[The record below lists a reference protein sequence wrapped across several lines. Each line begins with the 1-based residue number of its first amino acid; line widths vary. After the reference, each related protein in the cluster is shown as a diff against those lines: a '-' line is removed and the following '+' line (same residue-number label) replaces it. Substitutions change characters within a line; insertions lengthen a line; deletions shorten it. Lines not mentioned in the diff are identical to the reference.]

1 MPVCDICCEELVSES
16 DLKTHLLLSHLENV
30 MSCPFCS
37 LSGVSYDELN
47 FHIGTAHEEK
57 ELDLQ
62 DTLAADDSA
71 AESGQRSS
79 ADSVQNQTYPSPF
92 ITDALTVKLEN
103 SSATCNSGLNPA
115 SPLPASHMFCQDN
128 RMAAPNAGI
137 ALTQDQ
143 GATSSIKSSPRATAT
158 PKGIKKLV
166 GPPPAPSMNNEK
178 DNTTEHRKSKQKRLS
193 SPNKEK
199 LFSCPFCSLVCG
211 DCFILQEHVELHLQ
225 HQATSEATIPEAGTS
240 AQVCSSARNESG
252 LQLYECPMCS
262 AAFVDN
268 SSLQEHVELHLDY
281 GTAAAAG
288 DLPEDIKLV
297 QQLQEEEEKK
307 RKEEEA
313 KREEKDFKQLQK
325 VFGMDN
331 SGGYRRQM
339 ERNMERAVSRGQ
351 MAPAEFHRKRAEMM
365 ESLASGVDDSRTRTM
380 GVLEALYEF
389 YQREA
394 RDIAHVWLCAETD
407 HYSTSGGD
415 KGWGCGYRNFQM
427 LLSALKR
434 MEQYTA
440 PNTLPDSLPS
450 IPRVQAL
457 IEAAWAEG
465 IDPQGA
471 SHFNKNLQGT
481 RAWIGATEIY
491 AVLTA
496 HRVRARIVDFHQPTG
511 PRNTHPRLFEW
522 VKNYF
527 SLHCSRGSR
536 LPPRLVKTNLP
547 PIYLQHHGH
556 SRTIVGIEERK
567 NGSVCALLLDPGC
580 SSGDMKKL
588 LNSNTTAAFLSRMR
602 KFPGHLKHAQYQVV
616 VVEGVLTPEEKQIV
630 REMTLLKILS
640 ID

>member
-1 MPVCDICCEELVSES
+1 MPVCDICCEELASES

-47 FHIGTAHEEK
+47 FHIGTAHQEQ

-62 DTLAADDSA
+62 DTPA

-79 ADSVQNQTYPSPF
+79 ADSVRIQTDPRSF
-92 ITDALTVKLEN
+92 RTDALAVKLGN
-103 SSATCNSGLNPA
+103 SSAVCNSGLTPA
-115 SPLPASHMFCQDN
+115 SPQPSSHMFCQGN

-143 GATSSIKSSPRATAT
+143 GATSSIKSSPSAAAT
-158 PKGIKKLV
+158 
-166 GPPPAPSMNNEK
+166 PPPAARMNAGKE
-178 DNTTEHRKSKQKRLS
+178 DTIEHRKSKQKRLS

-225 HQATSEATIPEAGTS
+225 HQATSEAPVPEAGTS
-240 AQVCSSARNESG
+240 AQVCPSARNESG

-262 AAFVDN
+262 VACVDN

-281 GTAAAAG
+281 GSAAAAG
-288 DLPEDIKLV
+288 DLSEDIRLAR
-297 QQLQEEEEKK
+297 QLQEEEEKK

-365 ESLASGVDDSRTRTM
+365 ESLASGADDGRTRTT
-380 GVLEALYEF
+380 GVLDALYEF
-389 YQREA
+389 YQHEA
-394 RDIAHVWLCAETD
+394 RDLAHVWLCAETD
-407 HYSTSGGD
+407 HYSASGGD

-440 PNTLPDSLPS
+440 PHTLPDSVPS

-471 SHFNKNLQGT
+471 SQFNRKLQGT

-511 PRNTHPRLFEW
+511 PGNTHPRLFEW

-536 LPPRLVKTNLP
+536 LPPRVVKTNLP
-547 PIYLQHHGH
+547 PIYLQHQGH

-588 LNSNTTAAFLSRMR
+588 LNSNTAAAFLSRMR
-602 KFPGHLKHAQYQVV
+602 KFPGHLKHKQYQVV
-616 VVEGVLTPEEKQIV
+616 VVEGVLTPEEKQDRV
-630 REMTLLKILS
+630 LHSRTLRAERIP
-640 ID
+640 